1 MGARGRGARPAK
13 KLEKK
18 RRLPWK
24 KRGLNRVERVI
35 AFCEWLPITKGRLAG
50 NRMKLLPS
58 QVEFIEAVYGSD
70 PEVRIAIFSE
80 PRGNGKTGLLSALAL
95 CHLLGPEAEERG
107 EIYSAAIDR
116 QQAGILFAEMEAIIV
131 RVPEFHHRVNIQRFH
146 KRIEVLGED
155 GFGSTYE
162 AISSDARRAHGLAP
176 SLWIYDEMAQIK
188 SREMLD
194 NLMTGMGKR
203 HRSLGM
209 IISTQ
214 APDDQHPLSQM
225 IDDGLGDD
233 DPTTYVKL
241 IAADLDANPF
251 DVDVI
256 RSVNPAADHFLDF
269 EELVKQAEQAERMPS
284 FEMRFRNL
292 RLNQRVQA
300 ETVFVSQAVWKQN
313 AGKPVKD
320 FGKNPVYGGLDLSS
334 TTDLTSLTLACEIEK
349 MWHIHQWFW
358 LPEEGLTDKSHIDRV
373 PYLEWRDMGYLSTT
387 PGTAVEYDYVA
398 SELRS
403 IFERYNIAK
412 IAFDRWNWKHFEP
425 CLKRAGFPEWELEQK
440 FESFGQGYA
449 SMSPALRETEALLLA
464 RRIRHGSN
472 PILNY
477 CALNAVAQMDPAGNR
492 KLAKN
497 RSTGRIDG
505 MITLAM
511 AVAVGTDASPAQ
523 FVSGR
528 LKAV

>member
-1 MGARGRGARPAK
+1 M
-13 KLEKK
+13 
-18 RRLPWK
+18 PWR
-24 KRGLNRVERVI
+24 KRGLSRVERVI
-35 AFCEWLPITKGRLAG
+35 AFCQWLPVTKGRLVG
-50 NRMKLLPS
+50 KRMKLLDS
-58 QVEFIEAVYGSD
+58 QIEFIEHMYGG
-70 PEVRIAIFSE
+70 EMRIGIFSE
-80 PRGNGKTGLLSALAL
+80 PRGNGKTGLLAALSL
-95 CHLLGPEAEERG
+95 CHLLGPESEERG

-131 RVPEFHHRVNIQRFH
+131 RIPEFYHRVNIQRFH
-146 KRIEVLGED
+146 KRIEVLAED
-155 GFGSTYE
+155 GVGSTYE

-176 SLWIYDEMAQIK
+176 SLWIYDEMAQTK

-203 HRSLGM
+203 NRSMGM

-225 IDDGLGDD
+225 IDDGLRGA

-241 IAADLDANPF
+241 IAADVDADPF
-251 DVDVI
+251 DEDVI

-269 EELVKQAEQAERMPS
+269 DELVKQAEQAKRMPS

-300 ETVFVSQAVWKQN
+300 ETLFVSQGVWKQN
-313 AGKPVKD
+313 NGKPAAD
-320 FGKNPVYGGLDLSS
+320 FGDAQVYGGLDLSS
-334 TTDLTSLTLACEIEK
+334 TTDLTSLTLVAELEK
-349 MWHIHQWFW
+349 MWHVHQWFW
-358 LPEEGLTDKSHIDRV
+358 LPDDGLMDKSHIDRV
-373 PYLEWRDMGYLSTT
+373 PYLEWRDNGYLSTT

-398 SELRS
+398 CELRA
-403 IFERYNIAK
+403 IFGRYNIAK

-440 FESFGQGYA
+440 FEQYGQGYQ
-449 SMSPALRETEALLLA
+449 SMSPALRDLEALLLA
-464 RRIRHGSN
+464 RRIKHGSN

-497 RSTGRIDG
+497 RSIGRIDG
-505 MITLAM
+505 MVTLTMAIAM
-511 AVAVGTDASPAQ
+511 GSDDSPPP

-528 LKAV
+528 LQTV